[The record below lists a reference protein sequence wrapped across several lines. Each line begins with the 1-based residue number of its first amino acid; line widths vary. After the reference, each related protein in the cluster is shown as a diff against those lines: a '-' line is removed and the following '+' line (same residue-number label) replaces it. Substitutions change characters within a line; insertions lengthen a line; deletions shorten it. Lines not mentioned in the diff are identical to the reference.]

1 MPGSSHSSHMLQ
13 SEEELQ
19 SNSSSS
25 QPSHSIPAQQQQQR
39 NNNDNISATL
49 LRQLLEA
56 VRPPSSSIKVPEPT
70 KFTSDSTQHAGA
82 FIRTMETYFELTA
95 NGDNDRYTDGKKIG
109 TVLLQTGGLAQV
121 WVQTFIDSY
130 PQSTWDNFKANF
142 LQRFVP
148 ANQSAEALKF
158 LQEHIRVLSRPDLK
172 QAIDQYT
179 EIFLQKKQ
187 LITGVNEQTFAL
199 LYQQHLPRTLF
210 GYVENKIREWQ
221 AAHPNAVA
229 RSEGQPQ
236 LVDIIGYTNQSI
248 PLCQSVWLATER
260 RYATK
265 KDSPNRTASLNA
277 VHAVADSG
285 DMVASD
291 FRDAVATNTI
301 NAFNG
306 NRSGNGSGN
315 WNGGVR
321 NGNRSRAS
329 ARPSSVPQ
337 WVMNYCREH
346 RLCFKCKEAFPGTH
360 APGQPCRRAAKKLD
374 DKLRQQSN

>member
-1 MPGSSHSSHMLQ
+1 MADS
-13 SEEELQ
+13 
-19 SNSSSS
+19 SNSVPSSAAEAAPL
-25 QPSHSIPAQQQQQR
+25 QPNSDSV
-39 NNNDNISATL
+39 SATL

-56 VRPPSSSIKVPEPT
+56 VRPPPSSSIKVPEPT
-70 KFTSDSTQHAGA
+70 KFTNDSAQHAGA
-82 FIRTMETYFELTA
+82 FIRTMETYFELTS
-95 NGDNDRYTDGKKIG
+95 NGDNNRYSDNKKIG

-130 PQSTWDNFKANF
+130 RQSTWENFKASF

-187 LITGVNEQTFAL
+187 LTTGVNEQTFAL

-221 AAHPNAVA
+221 STHPEAVA
-229 RSEGQPQ
+229 RNEGQPQ

-248 PLCQSVWLATER
+248 PLCQTVWSSTER

-265 KDSPNRTASLNA
+265 KDSSNRAASVNG
-277 VHAVADSG
+277 VQAVADSG

-291 FRDAVATNTI
+291 VRDAISTNVVS
-301 NAFNG
+301 AFNG
-306 NRSGNGSGN
+306 NRNGSGSGN
-315 WNGGVR
+315 VR
-321 NGNRSRAS
+321 GGNRFRGP

-346 RLCFKCKEAFPGTH
+346 RLCSKCKEAFPGTH
-360 APGQPCRRAAKKLD
+360 AAGQPCRRAAKKLD
-374 DKLRQQSN
+374 DKLRPQSN

>member
-1 MPGSSHSSHMLQ
+1 MSHPPA
-13 SEEELQ
+13 
-19 SNSSSS
+19 
-25 QPSHSIPAQQQQQR
+25 QPVDQQQQH
-39 NNNDNISATL
+39 NGDNISANV

-56 VRPPSSSIKVPEPT
+56 VRPPSNGIKVPEPT

-82 FIRTMETYFELTA
+82 FIRTMEIYFELTS
-95 NGDNDRYTDGKKIG
+95 NGDNNRYTDSKKIG

-121 WVQTFIDSY
+121 WVQTFIDSN

-187 LITGVNEQTFAL
+187 LISGVNEQTFAL

-210 GYVENKIREWQ
+210 GYVENKVREWQ
-221 AAHPNAVA
+221 ASHPEAVA
-229 RSEGQPQ
+229 RNEGQPM
-236 LVDIIGYTNQSI
+236 LVDIIAFTNQAI
-248 PLCQSVWLATER
+248 PLCQSVWSTTER

-265 KDSPNRTASLNA
+265 KDSSTRTAPMNAIHTALEDSNASASHVHDTFASNA
-277 VHAVADSG
+277 VK
-285 DMVASD
+285 
-291 FRDAVATNTI
+291 
-301 NAFNG
+301 AFNN
-306 NRSGNGSGN
+306 NRSGGNGSGGMR
-315 WNGGVR
+315 GG
-321 NGNRSRAS
+321 SRFKAG
-329 ARPSSVPQ
+329 ARPNTVPQ

-346 RLCFKCKEAFPGTH
+346 RLCYRCKEPFPGTH
-360 APGQPCRRAAKKLD
+360 TAGQPCRRPPAKLD
-374 DKLRQQSN
+374 DKLRPQSN